1 MEIKETVFV
10 YKLTA
15 GEKLN
20 WHGRY
25 HSHGEGEYELHFF
38 TEGEG
43 AFLSNETAHK
53 ITGGRLFLVLPHEF
67 HSILPKAVKKPLT
80 YYAVLFSVG
89 EGESL
94 WHFLSPTLTNKSLL
108 VSSSDSSSLKFILED
123 MMKLSKSPS
132 PDLKRASELLL
143 ESCIWRWFGEG
154 TEAPHEERISQAAK
168 THVRR
173 SLKFMESHVAQN
185 CSVEQIALSCGLSEE
200 HFIRIF
206 KAQMKTTPHR
216 YFMRLKVQQA
226 ALALINSSDPVT
238 KIASDFSFETQSH
251 FSRTFKKCTGLSPSV
266 YRAAFLT

>member
-1 MEIKETVFV
+1 MEIKDTVFV

-15 GEKLN
+15 GEKLT

-53 ITGGRLFLVLPHEF
+53 ITGGRIFLVLPHEF

-94 WHFLSPTLTNKSLL
+94 WRFLSPALSNKSLQL
-108 VSSSDSSSLKFILED
+108 TASDSSSLKFILED

-154 TEAPHEERISQAAK
+154 SAAPREEHISQAAK
-168 THVRR
+168 GHVRH

-216 YFMRLKVQQA
+216 YFMRLKIQTA
-226 ALALINSSDPVT
+226 ALALINTPDPIT
-238 KIASDFSFETQSH
+238 KIARAFSFETQAH

-266 YRAAFLT
+266 YRAAFSS